1 MPAEQSSFVLSH
13 SILACIFLEII
24 YIKNDTNVYI
34 MVLSLFPKA
43 QNIKTSIF
51 QLNLL
56 LVILKQSVF
65 RYLNHFYL

>member
-1 MPAEQSSFVLSH
+1 MSNSMPTEQSSFVWFH
-13 SILACIFLEII
+13 SILTCIFLEII

-51 QLNLL
+51 QINF
-56 LVILKQSVF
+56 IDDFNTKDI
-65 RYLNHFYL
+65 